1 MKTLR
6 NPRQGR
12 GPSPCRGRKRI
23 SKGRHLG
30 KRHRSVTP
38 IIHRVSLQCT
48 RQGSFLL
55 AFDKPHARMSSLC
68 TSEAAR
74 LEPRLQKHVG
84 FWLWRQ
90 VELTKERERRA
101 GWGGKEASKEG
112 KMDQNKK

>member
-12 GPSPCRGRKRI
+12 GPSPCRGRKGI

-30 KRHRSVTP
+30 KKHRSVTP

-84 FWLWRQ
+84 FWLWSSQR
-90 VELTKERERRA
+90 KEREEQA
-101 GWGGKEASKEG
+101 GEGKEASKEG